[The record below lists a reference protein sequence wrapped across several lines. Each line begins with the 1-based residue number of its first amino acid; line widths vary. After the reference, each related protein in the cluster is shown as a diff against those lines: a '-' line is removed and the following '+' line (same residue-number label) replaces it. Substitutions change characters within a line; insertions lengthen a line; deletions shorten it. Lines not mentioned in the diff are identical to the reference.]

1 VEGVWVALLTFLA
14 CGYFALAGFDY
25 GVGAVLRLVGR
36 DERERRAVLR
46 AVTPFFLGNE
56 VWLVAAVGVLF
67 GAFPRLEG
75 ELLSSQHT
83 VFAVL
88 LAGLVCFTVAVQLRS
103 PGWDFVLVGGALV
116 VAAGWGVLL
125 GRVLGGPVVLWG
137 VGMVVLF
144 SLHGTVFLAWRL
156 SGELRERARRI
167 AVLLVLPGVVFV
179 AAALV
184 TAGSVPA
191 PVFGVT
197 GVVAAGLLGGVW
209 VALRAGRHRAA
220 FLCSAAL
227 CALPVV
233 GVFGARSV
241 VTVSVMA
248 DVSTL
253 RVLTWA
259 AVVVVPLVL
268 VFQWATWWMSRAA
281 R

>member
-1 VEGVWVALLTFLA
+1 MEGVWVGLLAFLT

-25 GVGAVLRLVGR
+25 GVGVLLRVVGR
-36 DERERRAVLR
+36 DERSRRVVLR

-83 VFAVL
+83 VFSVL

-103 PGWDFVLVGGALV
+103 PAWDFLLVGGALV
-116 VAAGWGVLL
+116 VAVSWGVLL
-125 GRVLGGPVVLWG
+125 GRVLGGPSVLWG
-137 VGMVVLF
+137 AGLLVLF
-144 SLHGTVFLAWRL
+144 SLHGAVFLAWRL
-156 SGELRERARRI
+156 PGELRRRAVRL
-167 AVLLVLPGVVFV
+167 AVLLVLPCVAFVV
-179 AAALV
+179 AAV
-184 TAGSVPA
+184 FTAGSVAVPA
-191 PVFGVT
+191 FGL
-197 GVVAAGLLGGVW
+197 VAVIAVGLLGGAW
-209 VALRAGRHRAA
+209 VALRAERYRVA
-220 FLCSAAL
+220 FACTAL
-227 CALPVV
+227 VCALPVV
-233 GVFGARSV
+233 AVFGARSV

-248 DVSTL
+248 DLSTL

-268 VFQWATWWMSRAA
+268 AFQWATWWMSRAA

>member
-1 VEGVWVALLTFLA
+1 VESVWVVLLTFLT

-25 GVGAVLRLVGR
+25 GVGALLRVVGR
-36 DERERRAVLR
+36 DERSRRAVLR

-103 PGWDFVLVGGALV
+103 PGWDFLLTGGALV
-116 VAAGWGVLL
+116 VAVGWGVLL
-125 GRVLGGPVVLWG
+125 GRVLGGPPVLWG
-137 VGMVVLF
+137 AGFVALF
-144 SLHGTVFLAWRL
+144 SLHGAVFLAWRL
-156 SGELRERARRI
+156 SGELRARAVRI
-167 AVLLVLPGVVFV
+167 AVALVLPCVAFV
-179 AAALV
+179 GAAVL

-191 PVFGVT
+191 PVFGLAA
-197 GVVAAGLLGGVW
+197 VVAVGLLGGVW
-209 VALRAGRHRAA
+209 VALRRGRYRAA
-220 FLCSAAL
+220 FGCSAL
-227 CALPVV
+227 VCALPVV
-233 GVFGARSV
+233 AVFGARSV

-248 DVSTL
+248 DLSTL

>member
-1 VEGVWVALLTFLA
+1 MEGVWVVLLAFLT

-25 GVGAVLRLVGR
+25 GVGVLLRLVAR
-36 DERERRAVLR
+36 DERSRRVVLR

-88 LAGLVCFTVAVQLRS
+88 LTGLVCFTVAVQLRS
-103 PGWDFVLVGGALV
+103 PGWDFLLVGGALV
-116 VAAGWGVLL
+116 VAVSWGVLL
-125 GRVLGGPVVLWG
+125 GRVLGGPSVLWG
-137 VGMVVLF
+137 AGVLVLF
-144 SLHGTVFLAWRL
+144 SLHGAVFLAWRL
-156 SGELRERARRI
+156 SGELRRRAVRI
-167 AVLLVLPGVVFV
+167 AVSLVLPC
-179 AAALV
+179 AA
-184 TAGSVPA
+184 
-191 PVFGVT
+191 F
-197 GVVAAGLLGGVW
+197 VVAAVFTAGPVAVPAFGLVAVVAVGLSGGAW
-209 VALRAGRHRAA
+209 VALRCERYRVA
-220 FLCSAAL
+220 FGCSALL

-233 GVFGARSV
+233 AVFGARSV

-248 DVSTL
+248 DPSTL

-259 AVVVVPLVL
+259 AVAVVPLVL

>member
-1 VEGVWVALLTFLA
+1 MEGVWIALLAFLT

-25 GVGAVLRLVGR
+25 GVGVLLRLVGR
-36 DERERRAVLR
+36 DERSRRAVLR

-103 PGWDFVLVGGALV
+103 PGWDFALVGGALV
-116 VAAGWGVLL
+116 VAVGWGVLL
-125 GRVLGGPVVLWG
+125 GRVLGGPVWLWG
-137 VGMVVLF
+137 AGMPVVF
-144 SLHGTVFLAWRL
+144 ALHGAVFLSWRL
-156 SGELRERARRI
+156 SGELRERAVRI
-167 AVLLVLPGVVFV
+167 AGALVLPGVGFV
-179 AAALV
+179 VAGAV
-184 TAGSVPA
+184 TAGAVPA
-191 PVFGVT
+191 PAFGVT
-197 GVVAAGLLGGVW
+197 AVVASGLLGGVG
-209 VALRAGRHRAA
+209 VALRSRRYRVALG
-220 FLCSAAL
+220 CSALL
-227 CALPVV
+227 CAAPVV

>member
-1 VEGVWVALLTFLA
+1 MHGVWIGLLAFLT

-25 GVGAVLRLVGR
+25 GVGLVLRVVGR
-36 DERERRAVLR
+36 DEGSRRAVLR

-103 PGWDFVLVGGALV
+103 PGWDFALVGGALV

-125 GRVLGGPVVLWG
+125 GRVLGGPVWLWG
-137 VGMVVLF
+137 AGMVVVF
-144 SLHGTVFLAWRL
+144 SLHGAVFLSRRL
-156 SGELRERARRI
+156 SGEVRERASRLARS
-167 AVLLVLPGVVFV
+167 LVLPAAGFVVAGV
-179 AAALV
+179 V
-184 TAGSVPA
+184 TAGAVPVPA
-191 PVFGVT
+191 FGVT
-197 GVVAAGLLGGVW
+197 GVVALGSLGAVW
-209 VALRAGRHRAA
+209 VALRSGRYRVA
-220 FLCSAAL
+220 FACSAVV

-241 VTVSVMA
+241 VTVAVMA

-268 VFQWATWWMSRAA
+268 LFQWATWWMSRAA

>member
-1 VEGVWVALLTFLA
+1 MALLAFLT

-25 GVGAVLRLVGR
+25 GVGVLLRLVGR
-36 DERERRAVLR
+36 DEGARRAVLR

-103 PGWDFVLVGGALV
+103 PGWDFPLVGGAVV

-137 VGMVVLF
+137 AGMLVLF
-144 SLHGTVFLAWRL
+144 SLHGAVFLSWRL
-156 SGELRERARRI
+156 SGGLRSRARRI
-167 AVLLVLPGVVFV
+167 AGLLVPGAAVFV
-179 AAALV
+179 VAAVV
-184 TAGSVPA
+184 TAGSVPVPGFA
-191 PVFGVT
+191 VT
-197 GVVAAGLLGGVW
+197 AVVALGLLGAVW
-209 VALRAGRHRAA
+209 AALRVERYRLA
-220 FLCSAAL
+220 FACSAAM
-227 CALPVV
+227 CALPVL

>member
-1 VEGVWVALLTFLA
+1 VEGFQVLLLAFLT

-25 GVGAVLRLVGR
+25 GVGVLLRLVGR
-36 DERERRAVLR
+36 DEPSRRAVLR

-103 PGWDFVLVGGALV
+103 PAWDFLLVGGAVV

-125 GRVLGGPVVLWG
+125 GRVLGGPPVLWG
-137 VGMVVLF
+137 AGLLVLF
-144 SLHGTVFLAWRL
+144 SLHGAVFLAWRL
-156 SGELRERARRI
+156 SGDLRGRAVRFARWLVPPGAAFVVA
-167 AVLLVLPGVVFV
+167 AVL
-179 AAALV
+179 
-184 TAGSVPA
+184 TAGPVPA
-191 PVFGVT
+191 PAFGVT
-197 GVVAAGLLGGVW
+197 AVAALGLLGGVR
-209 VALRAGRHRAA
+209 VAMRAGRWPVA
-220 FLCSAAL
+220 FGCSAVL

-241 VTVSVMA
+241 VSASVMA